1 MKRTKTKSNLICV
14 LSGLIDRLFR
24 RIHINENRE
33 AISGFIAERMEA
45 YNKNASFEIDAAQK
59 EVNSCRTFAD
69 EQISQLSEEDVKL
82 LYQEQH
88 KTTAERR
95 RGKKVAENIDSLF
108 RVNNSIKATHVKL
121 HGELDG
127 NRAELKRELTAYLL
141 AGIGRKQ
148 RSSIDIEAST
158 NASYELL
165 VAYSTYLENYRYVD
179 TYIKEFVDKI
189 VNYRD
194 KISRIIKEDEDK
206 DENS

>member
-1 MKRTKTKSNLICV
+1 MKRTKTKCNFICV

-33 AISGFIAERMEA
+33 AISGFIAERKEA
-45 YNKNASFEIDAAQK
+45 YIKNASFEIDAAQK
-59 EVNSCRTFAD
+59 EVNGCRAFAD

-82 LYQEQH
+82 LYQEHH

-121 HGELDG
+121 HSELDS

-148 RSSIDIEAST
+148 RNSIDIEAST

-165 VAYSTYLENYRYVD
+165 VAYSTYLESYRYVD

-189 VNYRD
+189 VNYEVD
-194 KISRIIKEDEDK
+194 QN
-206 DENS
+206 ENS

>member
-1 MKRTKTKSNLICV
+1 MKRIKNKSNFICV
-14 LSGLIDRLFR
+14 VSGLVDRLFR

-33 AISGFIAERMEA
+33 AISGFIAERKEA
-45 YNKNASFEIDAAQK
+45 YIKSVSFEIDAAQK

-194 KISRIIKEDEDK
+194 KISRIIKEDK

>member
-1 MKRTKTKSNLICV
+1 MKWIKNKSNFICV
-14 LSGLIDRLFR
+14 VSGLIDRLFR

-45 YNKNASFEIDAAQK
+45 YIKNVSFEIDAAQK
-59 EVNSCRTFAD
+59 EVNSCRAFAD

-82 LYQEQH
+82 LYQQH
-88 KTTAERR
+88 KTTSERR

-121 HGELDG
+121 HSELDG

-141 AGIGRKQ
+141 AGIGRNQ

-165 VAYSTYLENYRYVD
+165 VAYSTYLESYRYVD

-194 KISRIIKEDEDK
+194 KISRIIEEGQN
-206 DENS
+206 ENS